1 MEEGKWLENQLSLLD
16 SAFASVNLGEEIV
29 KEAVMYSFD
38 VPVSKHFTPH
48 VIRVMTER
56 VRKVM
61 ILHPEFRNLSCS
73 AQHQLF
79 ERNSIFG
86 VALYGAKIESFK
98 NGSDLHYFMMGSQ
111 DVEWHRANYEA
122 FFSDRT
128 MKKLNM
134 SITNQFS
141 GILSKKDLDEYQR
154 LNSEIE
160 DVVKSDVAF
169 KLCLLILV
177 FSSGAFPEVQNLAR
191 AYANAV
197 RRQLNNKSGNAALG
211 DVIYCSLLK
220 SVDNIQ
226 KLSEIFKRFLVI

>member
-1 MEEGKWLENQLSLLD
+1 MEEGKWLDNQLSLLD
-16 SAFASVNLGEEIV
+16 SAFTSVNFGEEIV

-38 VPVSKHFTPH
+38 VPLSKHFMPY

-56 VRKVM
+56 VQKVM
-61 ILHPEFRNLSCS
+61 ILHPEFRNLSGL

-79 ERNSIFG
+79 ERSILG

-111 DVEWHRANYEA
+111 DVEWHRANYNPC
-122 FFSDRT
+122 FSNRT
-128 MKKLNM
+128 FKRLDM
-134 SITNQFS
+134 SITNQYS

-154 LNSEIE
+154 LSSEIE
-160 DVVKSDVAF
+160 HVVRSDVVF
-169 KLCLLILV
+169 KLCMLILV
-177 FSSGAFPEVQNLAR
+177 FSSGAFPEINNLAR

-211 DVIYCSLLK
+211 DVICFSLLK
-220 SVDNIQ
+220 SMDNIQ